1 MGTIK
6 VSNVSKKYGNTIAL
20 DNISLTLEENKIY
33 GLLGRNGAG
42 KTTLLNIINNRIFA
56 DDGVISID
64 DNNFSEDKKSLRKI
78 YFMTEQNLYPQAM
91 KIKELFKWTK
101 EFYPNFD
108 MEYALELSKKFE
120 LNLNKKIKELST
132 GYSSICKIINTMA
145 SGAEILM
152 FDEPVLGLDANHR
165 ELFYKELME
174 SYIENPKS
182 IILST
187 HIIEEVAHLLER
199 IVIIKDGKIIKD
211 ESVEELLTK
220 CYCISGLNKNIDAY
234 VKDKNCISLD
244 EMASFK
250 SAVIIGG
257 NGHKEKGEQK
267 KLDLEVSNVELQK
280 LFIHLTNEG
289 GVK

>member
-6 VSNVSKKYGNTIAL
+6 LLNVSKRYGDTFAL
-20 DNISLTLEENKIY
+20 DNISLTIEENKIY

-56 DDGVISID
+56 DKGVISID
-64 DNNFSEDKKSLRKI
+64 GKTLSHDKNALGNT

-91 KIKELFKWTK
+91 KVKELFKWSK

-108 MEYALELSKKFE
+108 MTYALELSKKFE
-120 LNLNKKIKELST
+120 LNINKRIRELST
-132 GYSSICKIINTMA
+132 GYASICKIINTMA

-174 SYIENPKS
+174 GYIEKPKT

-187 HIIEEVAHLLER
+187 HIIEEVSHLLER
-199 IVIIKDGKIIKD
+199 IVIIKDGKIIND
-211 ESVEELLTK
+211 ENVEELLTK
-220 CYCISGLNKNIDAY
+220 CYSVSGLNKNIDEY
-234 VKDKNCISLD
+234 IKDKNCLSVD
-244 EMASFK
+244 KMASYK
-250 SAVIIGG
+250 SAVIMG
-257 NGHKEKGEQK
+257 NNDGIEKEEIK
-267 KLDLEVSNVELQK
+267 KLGLEVSKVELQK
-280 LFIHLTNEG
+280 LFIDLTNKGEI
-289 GVK
+289 K